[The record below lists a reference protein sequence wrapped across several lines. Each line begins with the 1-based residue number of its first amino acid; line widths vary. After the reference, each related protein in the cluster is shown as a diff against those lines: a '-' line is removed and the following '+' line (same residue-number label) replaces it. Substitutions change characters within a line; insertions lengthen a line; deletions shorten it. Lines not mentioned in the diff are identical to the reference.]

1 MLCLSLWLVSGLAA
15 GQGLD
20 RQRAHYNY
28 LVYCRGCHL
37 PDAEGSAGKVP
48 RIKDYIGNFLGVEGG
63 RDFLVRVPGAANA
76 AIDDE
81 QLAELLNW
89 IIEEF
94 AGTSLPTNFQPY
106 TAAEVGRLRHSPL
119 NDVTAVRAA
128 LVDEIATSP
137 LR

>member
-1 MLCLSLWLVSGLAA
+1 MLCLSLSLVCGLVG

-37 PDAEGSAGKVP
+37 PDAQGSAGKVP
-48 RIKDYIGNFLGVEGG
+48 RIKGYIGNFLQVEGG

-76 AIDDE
+76 ALDDK

-89 IIEEF
+89 IIEEY
-94 AGTSLPTNFQPY
+94 AGTSLPADFQPY
-106 TAAEVGRLRHSPL
+106 TTDEVARLRRSPL

-128 LVDEIATSP
+128 LVDEISRSG
-137 LR
+137 LH